1 MLHSL
6 SPGELCSL
14 AGSVQRASRRVCDE
28 RIFEMSRLSRV
39 RFHHVTIDPTDSD
52 HNDPICPN
60 LFPRKQTFAMQN
72 EMSTSGQKQT
82 YAAQSAMSALPPKA
96 DMCSAIA
103 HVRFVPIADMSLCH
117 SMITS
122 ARCKNVSVTDNP
134 SALAVLR
141 LMTSSNFVGCSTGI
155 SAGNPPCNILV
166 TNRALC
172 RNEFELSAP

>member
-60 LFPRKQTFAMQN
+60 LFTRKQTFAMQN

-82 YAAQSAMSALPPKA
+82 YAAQSAMSALPPSGHVQ
-96 DMCSAIA
+96 CNSACPLSA
-103 HVRFVPIADMSLCH
+103 NSGHCPPKKKDRLARRSLLQ
-117 SMITS
+117 
-122 ARCKNVSVTDNP
+122 R
-134 SALAVLR
+134 
-141 LMTSSNFVGCSTGI
+141 
-155 SAGNPPCNILV
+155 
-166 TNRALC
+166 TNRTDQTDCLNASC
-172 RNEFELSAP
+172 AA

>member
-96 DMCSAIA
+96 DMCSATR
-103 HVRFVPIADMSLCH
+103 HVRFGPKADAPTCRQFTLMNRSR
-117 SMITS
+117 TPFV
-122 ARCKNVSVTDNP
+122 AKNSIP
-134 SALAVLR
+134 FASRAALMALR
-141 LMTSSNFVGCSTGI
+141 L
-155 SAGNPPCNILV
+155 
-166 TNRALC
+166 RAC
-172 RNEFELSAP
+172 I